1 MSPLPIVEDFFSL
14 FFFRGGGSSDVTGCQ
29 KRKAFVSTQKK
40 IVSFLK

>member
-1 MSPLPIVEDFFSL
+1 MSPLPSVEDFFSL
-14 FFFRGGGSSDVTGCQ
+14 FFFSGGSSDVTGCQ